1 MNWIEGLGYIAT
13 VVTLLSMVVS
23 DVKLLR
29 GINGL
34 GCLLWIG
41 YGILT
46 NSIPVLLVNTLILI
60 IHIFKLIQ
68 MREEEEN
75 GN

>member
-1 MNWIEGLGYIAT
+1 MNWIEGLGYVAT

-34 GCLLWIG
+34 GCLLWIA
-41 YGILT
+41 YGMLT
-46 NSIPVLLVNTLILI
+46 NSIPVLLVNALILV
-60 IHIFKLIQ
+60 IHIFKLVQ
-68 MREEEEN
+68 MREEEEY
-75 GN
+75 GD